1 MGNRKKTAACKI
13 EVSEM
18 SAKGRNKKLEMPG
31 NKISGIGAKVAMM
44 NRRHYVYECGFCRIF
59 VLLTN
64 SALLIKI

>member
-1 MGNRKKTAACKI
+1 
-13 EVSEM
+13 M

-64 SALLIKI
+64 SVLLIKI